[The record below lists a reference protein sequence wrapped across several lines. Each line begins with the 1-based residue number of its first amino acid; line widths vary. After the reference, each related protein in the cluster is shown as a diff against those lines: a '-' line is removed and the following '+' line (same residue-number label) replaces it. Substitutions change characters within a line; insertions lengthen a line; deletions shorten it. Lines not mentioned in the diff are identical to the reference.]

1 MKVPN
6 ERGYFGS
13 FGGRFVP
20 ETLMYALEELE
31 EEYQKVK
38 EDPSFWQGFE
48 YYLREFAG
56 RPTPLYFA
64 KNLTEY
70 AGGAKIY
77 IKRED
82 LLHTGAHKI
91 NNTLG
96 QALLAKRMGKNRIIA
111 ETGAGQHGVAT
122 ATACALLGLECVV
135 YMGEEDAQRQRLNV
149 FRMKLL
155 GAEVRVVKSGSR
167 TLKDAINEA
176 LRDWVANVETTH
188 YIIGSVVGPH
198 PFPMMVRDFQSVIG
212 KEAKEQILEK
222 EGKLPKAVVACVGGG
237 SNAMGIFYPFVEDKE
252 VKLVGVEAGG
262 LGLETG
268 KHSASINAGQVGVLH
283 GMKSFFLQDE
293 EGQILTTHSISAGLD
308 YPGVGPEHAYLF
320 ESGRAEYVYATDQE
334 ALEGFKLLS
343 RLEGI
348 IPALEP
354 AHAVLKVVEIAGKL
368 SKEDIVIFNL
378 SGRGDKDMET
388 VMKHLGYKDV
398 AFANVPPSLR
408 DRLAKRL
415 EDKIKDQEVRALA
428 LAYFL
433 GEDQGVVPMRVQSA
447 FLTTGLVHLLVVS
460 GGHLSLLALMLR
472 FLAPY
477 RFGLWLALLGVSFYA
492 LLLVPSEP
500 PVLRAYLMIL
510 ASILLLLY
518 GERPNLLGI
527 LFVSGGVILLLFPEY
542 VSSYSFW
549 LSFCATLYILLS
561 LREPPRKDVVFLSFW
576 VSFFAFLGTMPILS
590 LFSFSAPFSI
600 LLTPL
605 LSVPFLTFTFYGF
618 LDMLTFFSLPAFPL
632 EVMGRFINASVMFFS
647 DFAPMLFFNFSL
659 WEADP

>member
-38 EDPSFWQGFE
+38 EDPSFWQEFE

-212 KEAKEQILEK
+212 KEAKGQILEK

-237 SNAMGIFYPFVEDKE
+237 SNAMGIFYPFVEDE
-252 VKLVGVEAGG
+252 GVRLVGVEAGG

-320 ESGRAEYVYATDQE
+320 ESGRAKYFYATDQE

-354 AHAVLKVVEIAGKL
+354 AHAVLKVVEIASKL
-368 SKEDIVIFNL
+368 SKDDVVIFNL

-388 VMKHLGYKDV
+388 VIKHLGG
-398 AFANVPPSLR
+398 
-408 DRLAKRL
+408 
-415 EDKIKDQEVRALA
+415 EV
-428 LAYFL
+428 
-433 GEDQGVVPMRVQSA
+433 
-447 FLTTGLVHLLVVS
+447 
-460 GGHLSLLALMLR
+460 
-472 FLAPY
+472 
-477 RFGLWLALLGVSFYA
+477 
-492 LLLVPSEP
+492 
-500 PVLRAYLMIL
+500 
-510 ASILLLLY
+510 
-518 GERPNLLGI
+518 
-527 LFVSGGVILLLFPEY
+527 
-542 VSSYSFW
+542 
-549 LSFCATLYILLS
+549 
-561 LREPPRKDVVFLSFW
+561 
-576 VSFFAFLGTMPILS
+576 
-590 LFSFSAPFSI
+590 
-600 LLTPL
+600 
-605 LSVPFLTFTFYGF
+605 
-618 LDMLTFFSLPAFPL
+618 
-632 EVMGRFINASVMFFS
+632 
-647 DFAPMLFFNFSL
+647 
-659 WEADP
+659 

>member
-38 EDPSFWQGFE
+38 EDPSFWQEFE

-237 SNAMGIFYPFVEDKE
+237 SNAMGIFYPFVEDE
-252 VKLVGVEAGG
+252 GVRLVGVEAGG

-268 KHSASINAGQVGVLH
+268 KHSASINAGQVGILH
-283 GMKSFFLQDE
+283 GMESFFLQDE

-354 AHAVLKVVEIAGKL
+354 AHAVLKVVEIASKL
-368 SKEDIVIFNL
+368 SKDDIVIFNL

-388 VMKHLGYKDV
+388 VMKHLGG
-398 AFANVPPSLR
+398 
-408 DRLAKRL
+408 
-415 EDKIKDQEVRALA
+415 EV
-428 LAYFL
+428 
-433 GEDQGVVPMRVQSA
+433 
-447 FLTTGLVHLLVVS
+447 
-460 GGHLSLLALMLR
+460 
-472 FLAPY
+472 
-477 RFGLWLALLGVSFYA
+477 
-492 LLLVPSEP
+492 
-500 PVLRAYLMIL
+500 
-510 ASILLLLY
+510 
-518 GERPNLLGI
+518 
-527 LFVSGGVILLLFPEY
+527 
-542 VSSYSFW
+542 
-549 LSFCATLYILLS
+549 
-561 LREPPRKDVVFLSFW
+561 
-576 VSFFAFLGTMPILS
+576 
-590 LFSFSAPFSI
+590 
-600 LLTPL
+600 
-605 LSVPFLTFTFYGF
+605 
-618 LDMLTFFSLPAFPL
+618 
-632 EVMGRFINASVMFFS
+632 
-647 DFAPMLFFNFSL
+647 
-659 WEADP
+659 